1 MKYTKKIINNPYIA
15 SLHYIDLH
23 GFDRNEAIYYVDK
36 FIKEEMLLKSKAIY
50 VIHGKGNHILKN
62 EVHNFLKKNK
72 NVESYMTDYFND
84 GITIINLKY

>member
-36 FIKEEMLLKSKAIY
+36 FIKEEKILKSKAIY

-62 EVHNFLKKNK
+62 EIHNFLKKNK